1 MANIKEKLDQ
11 FEEKIYE
18 EKFEDVIGER
28 FKRYSK
34 YIIQDRALPDIR
46 DGLKPVQRRILYAMY
61 TLGMFS
67 NKPYKKSARIA
78 GEVMGKF
85 HPHGD
90 SSIYEAMVRMS
101 QNFKMLIPLIDM
113 HGNNGSIDGDPP
125 AAMRY
130 TEARL
135 SKEAELLLED
145 IDKKTVNFIPN
156 FDDEELEPVVLP
168 SKFPN
173 LFVNGSTGISAGY
186 ATNIP
191 PHNLKEILNGI
202 IAYLDNP
209 NITLDELLKIVK
221 GPDFPTG
228 GIVQGKEG
236 IKEAFAT
243 GKGRIIIRSKT
254 HFEKNK
260 GIDQLVVTEI
270 PYEVNKAELVKKI
283 DNLRLTKK
291 FEEFNEIRDESDR
304 EGLRIVVDIKKDS
317 NKELVLNYL
326 FKNTD
331 LQISYNYNMV
341 SIYNRRPVL
350 TPLKTYIEAYVNH
363 QKEVITNRS
372 NFLLLKA
379 EKRLHIVDGL
389 IKMVSILDQVIETIR
404 KSKNKQDSKDNLQNK
419 FGFTEIQAEAIV
431 TLQLY
436 RLSSTDVVLLQEEQ
450 AELQQKIKKLNKILT
465 NEKEL
470 INVIKRE
477 LIDVE
482 ENYSRERKTVIEDEI
497 EEIEINKIDLI
508 SNENV
513 IVQVTNEGYVK
524 RSNLRSYQSTTQC
537 DMKDEDYVIYQKE
550 INMKDTLL
558 LFTELG
564 YYIYLPVYELPDT
577 KFKDMGTYIS
587 NIVTTQQNDKRIKV
601 FDLNDFNN
609 KNKVVLLTKSGLIKQ
624 TLLQDFQ
631 VSRYKSAIRCF
642 NISTDDKVVDVD
654 INNLKNIL
662 ITTLLGESLKIPEN
676 EINVT
681 KTNSKGIIGI
691 KLKKDD
697 LASCVTYIKP
707 KDDIIIL
714 THRGN
719 LKRMREEDIK
729 LFSRNRRGTPILNN
743 FKTNPHLITSVIR
756 STINHYKNEKSLKVY
771 TNKDIVEINLKELKY
786 NLGENGKQFITKKD
800 CYKLELE
807 KVEEVDEEEEVTLTD
822 IFSDLG
828 IDLDGDKDNEESKSK
843 KEKTLF
849 DYE

>member
-587 NIVTTQQNDKRIKV
+587 NIVTTQQNDKIIKV